1 MTALQQCNLLTIE
14 DIIRFLPDTSTIEDF
29 SEEIQTCLEES
40 NQRVDDLKWEMQQT
54 TEAQE
59 RILKDI
65 EGLEKKVLGWLL
77 LFLTNSELKSP
88 KLKYAI

>member
-1 MTALQQCNLLTIE
+1 MTALQQCHLLTIE

-65 EGLEKKVLGWLL
+65 EALEKKVC
-77 LFLTNSELKSP
+77 SP
-88 KLKYAI
+88 FSS